1 MPEQGSP
8 ANAEFFAKVEEVT
21 ELIEKMKNEVDE
33 VKRVQSS
40 ILSSPGSDD
49 SKFFKNKIILSS
61 CSTFRVLP
69 FEF

>member
-49 SKFFKNKIILSS
+49 SKFLNERIHSFSPHAL
-61 CSTFRVLP
+61 TL
-69 FEF
+69 

>member
-49 SKFFKNKIILSS
+49 SKFFFIL
-61 CSTFRVLP
+61 
-69 FEF
+69 